1 VFCVQNIPQACPA
14 FSSEAP
20 LPDRYWPG
28 SLDLC
33 GMTQVRSQDFTSSSI
48 SQDGLMLTQK
58 VLQAKP
64 RKNSMNSSPV
74 AHLSEIYIFYDFDKK
89 ALSIQ
94 ARVCRNASRERSED
108 SIYRIE
114 LNSLIVDRR
123 DLEYNP

>member
-1 VFCVQNIPQACPA
+1 
-14 FSSEAP
+14 
-20 LPDRYWPG
+20 
-28 SLDLC
+28 
-33 GMTQVRSQDFTSSSI
+33 
-48 SQDGLMLTQK
+48 MLTQK